1 MILND
6 RQKKTLRRL
15 AREKARAADDDDGS
29 AIDLALAH
37 QLERKGLVMR
47 HHVFE
52 RMEWNKVVARL
63 RVVTLTPEGDR
74 VAALLLAEIA
84 SS

>member
-15 AREKARAADDDDGS
+15 AREKARAADDDGS
-29 AIDLALAH
+29 VIDLALAH
-37 QLERKGLVMR
+37 QLERKGLVMC

-74 VAALLLAEIA
+74 VAALLLAEVEA
-84 SS
+84 S